1 VVSEWRREYVD
12 GDRKQQKLYP
22 NLDKEALKR
31 VGILMLEEA
40 DKQRKK
46 QSTVNHLSAI
56 KTERESQQAQQ
67 RARDSKSNKTIYIL
81 SKTKWGS

>member
-1 VVSEWRREYVD
+1 
-12 GDRKQQKLYP
+12 
-22 NLDKEALKR
+22 
-31 VGILMLEEA
+31 MLEEA